1 MSSYYIMASVL
12 VRSRRFWNNSP
23 RECVQNTATVAGGC
37 TSVRTVTIAL
47 EIFVDRTASVDRDVE
62 PLVKDV

>member
-1 MSSYYIMASVL
+1 MSSYIMASVL

-23 RECVQNTATVAGGC
+23 EYEHSDGAGRC

-47 EIFVDRTASVDRDVE
+47 EIFVDRTASVEGTLNRW
-62 PLVKDV
+62 